1 MDKTIYW
8 ISTAVMCVVFAFSAF
23 NYFTNY
29 EMIEGFFQK
38 FNYPTYII
46 YPLAVVKVLGIIAII
61 SNASRMLTEWAYAGF
76 FFDAVLAYA
85 AHYVAGGGAMFS
97 IIALVAIIVSR
108 FFYSRIPRGALSNN
122 E

>member
-1 MDKTIYW
+1 
-8 ISTAVMCVVFAFSAF
+8 
-23 NYFTNY
+23 
-29 EMIEGFFQK
+29 
-38 FNYPTYII
+38 
-46 YPLAVVKVLGIIAII
+46 
-61 SNASRMLTEWAYAGF
+61 MLTEWAYAGF